1 MFTKNANRRT
11 RDDAIV
17 PTIVDSEMTVKGN
30 LTSGGE
36 LHVAGKV
43 DGDVEVKTLT
53 VGKDAVIRGT
63 VTAEKVRVCG
73 EIIGCIR
80 AREVTLAATA
90 RVVGDVHHDVLS
102 IEAGALLEGHCR
114 RREAAK
120 GEVVRPSIPLGGKP
134 SEAVRPLPSASAPVP
149 APIPVAAQLATGT
162 R

>member
-1 MFTKNANRRT
+1 MFAKNANRNA
-11 RDDAIV
+11 RDDAGV
-17 PTIVDSEMTVKGN
+17 PTIVDAEMMVKGN
-30 LTSGGE
+30 FTSSGE

-63 VTAEKVRVCG
+63 VTAEQVRVCG
-73 EIIGCIR
+73 EVIGCIR

-120 GEVVRPSIPLGGKP
+120 GEVVRPSIALGGKP
-134 SEAVRPLPSASAPVP
+134 GEAMRPLPSAPVP
-149 APIPVAAQLATGT
+149 TPIPVPAQLATGT

>member
-1 MFTKNANRRT
+1 MFGKNANRHGAT
-11 RDDAIV
+11 APASFDDRRLG
-17 PTIVDSEMTVKGN
+17 DDGQRQ

-63 VTAEKVRVCG
+63 VTAEQVRVCG

-102 IEAGALLEGHCR
+102 IEAGAQLEGHCR
-114 RREAAK
+114 RRETPK
-120 GEVVRPSIPLGGKP
+120 GEVVRPSMPLGAKTG
-134 SEAVRPLPSASAPVP
+134 ETVRPLPSLPVPAQAPVP
-149 APIPVAAQLATGT
+149 AQLATGT